1 MKSKNNEKTCCFE
14 RLTDACCK
22 SEKLFRSFKI
32 SVLVCAV
39 LFILATVMYLLV
51 GFNFSNELADKY
63 VISVDYKS
71 TLSSENIAT
80 YEDKI
85 TTLAEENK
93 LYDIYF
99 EHAGEVTTTKL
110 IVNIVV
116 DTTDREVS
124 KNVDNLQKEIEDFYI
139 VDIPEIG
146 VDEAVVQEFSFRGYA
161 GTAILAI
168 GVFAVALFIFVW
180 IRHEILSA
188 CGAILQIVFNVATLF
203 ALMIICRIP
212 FAVSTPAVFGVMAII
227 SSLVYLLVL
236 DKIRAMEV
244 SEQNITNY
252 DAVTKA
258 NKQVM
263 PIALVCF
270 MAMLMASIVF
280 MVFALIA
287 GSGIFSA
294 ILTSIV
300 ALILS
305 FYGGFYFAPSFWIET
320 YNRERDKRLKARI
333 EREAKRNE
341 ENASKKTKK
350 KETEDEK
357 IVV

>member
-14 RLTDACCK
+14 KLTDACCK

-85 TTLAEENK
+85 TTLAEDNK
-93 LYDIYF
+93 LYNIYF

-110 IVNIVV
+110 VVNIVA
-116 DTTDREVS
+116 DTNNSEVE
-124 KNVDNLQKEIEDFYI
+124 KNVESLQKAIEDFYI

-168 GVFAVALFIFVW
+168 GIFMVALFIFVW
-180 IRHEILSA
+180 IRHEILTA
-188 CGAILQIVFNVATLF
+188 AAAAFQVLFNVATLF
-203 ALMIICRIP
+203 ALMVICRIP
-212 FAVSTPAVFGVMAII
+212 FAVATPAVFGVMAIV
-227 SSLVYLLVL
+227 SSLAYLLVA
-236 DKIRAMEV
+236 DRIRAMEV

-252 DAVTKA
+252 EAVTKA

-263 PIALVCF
+263 PVVLVCF
-270 MAMLMASIVF
+270 LAMLAASIVF
-280 MVFALIA
+280 MIYALIA
-287 GSGIFSA
+287 SSSIFSIVLA
-294 ILTSIV
+294 SIV
-300 ALILS
+300 ALIIS
-305 FYGGFYFAPSFWIET
+305 FYSAFFFAPSFWIET
-320 YNRERDKRLKARI
+320 YKRDRDKRLKARI
-333 EREAKRNE
+333 EKEAKKND
-341 ENASKKTKK
+341 AASSKKSKGK
-350 KETEDEK
+350 DAEDEK